1 MKQEIPGDKLVLAK
15 DIRLSH
21 DAVSDDELLSSI
33 QEHGIR
39 VDLLVRPHPSQ
50 SGMYEIWDGRRR
62 FRLGKIAGVDIFPC
76 DIVEMGDLEA
86 HIMAFILNDQRKE
99 MSSVELGLWIVTLLK
114 EYPELT
120 QVSLGKKLGHS
131 ESWMSR
137 HIAVAEQYLAVSEED
152 REHLPKT
159 ERGLRELRRY
169 SPEEQK
175 RIIEQSKLRGEPPT
189 AGELMRQAQAT
200 MTAREVFEKWSHQ
213 DSEFLIYMLQES
225 AGYTAGNAAEMVKR
239 FKARSL
245 PWQQTQKKFQMPP
258 RSDKVVQ
265 LYAQLTQWYPT
276 EVIDFIEE
284 NLGAAASIETW
295 KSRIR
300 SFMRKVFEKTGEQ
313 TRQAVLEE
321 FRL

>member
-1 MKQEIPGDKLVLAK
+1 MKQQIPGDQLVLAK

-21 DAVSDDELLSSI
+21 DAVSDEELISSI

-39 VDLLVRPHPSQ
+39 VDLLVRSHPSKP
-50 SGMYEIWDGRRR
+50 GMYEIWDGRRR
-62 FRLGKIAGVDIFPC
+62 FRLGKIAGVAMFPC
-76 DIVEMGDLEA
+76 DIREMEDLEA
-86 HIMAFILNDQRKE
+86 HIMAFMLNDQRKE

-137 HIAVAEQYLAVSEED
+137 HVAVAEQYLATSEED

-159 ERGLRELRRY
+159 ERGLREFRRY
-169 SPEEQK
+169 SPEDQK
-175 RIIEQSKLRGEPPT
+175 RIIEQSKLRGEPPS

-200 MTAREVFEKWSHQ
+200 MSSREIFEKWPHQ

-225 AGYTAGNAAEMVKR
+225 AGFTAGNAAERVKQ
-239 FKARSL
+239 FKAKAL
-245 PWQQTQKKFQMPP
+245 PWQRIQREFQQPR
-258 RSDKVVQ
+258 RSDAVVQ
-265 LYAQLTQWYPT
+265 LYAKLSEWYPP
-276 EVIDFIEE
+276 ELIDFIEE

-300 SFMRKVFEKTGEQ
+300 SFMRKLLQKSGEEL
-313 TRQAVLEE
+313 RQSVLEE
-321 FRL
+321 FKL

>member
-1 MKQEIPGDKLVLAK
+1 MKQLIPGDKLILAK

-21 DAVSDDELLSSI
+21 DAVSDEELISSI

-62 FRLGKIAGVDIFPC
+62 LRLGKIAGVAMFPC
-76 DIVEMGDLEA
+76 DIREMADLEA
-86 HIMAFILNDQRKE
+86 HIMAFMLNDQRKE
-99 MSSVELGLWIVTLLK
+99 MSSVELGLWVVKLLE

-120 QVSLGKKLGHS
+120 QVSLGRKLGHS

-137 HIAVAEQYLAVSEED
+137 HIAVAEQYLGTSEED

-159 ERGLRELRRY
+159 ERALRELRRY

-175 RIIEQSKLRGEPPT
+175 RIIEQSKLRGEPPST
-189 AGELMRQAQAT
+189 GELMRQAQAT
-200 MTAREVFEKWSHQ
+200 MSAREIFERWPHQ

-225 AGYTAGNAAEMVKR
+225 AGFTAGNAAEMVKQ
-239 FKARSL
+239 FKAKSL
-245 PWQQTQKKFQMPP
+245 PWQQIQKKFQMPP
-258 RSDKVVQ
+258 RSDVVVQ
-265 LYAQLTQWYPT
+265 LYAKLSEWYPP
-276 EVIDFIEE
+276 ELIDFIEE

-300 SFMRKVFEKTGEQ
+300 SFMRKLLQKSGEEL
-313 TRQAVLEE
+313 RQSVLGE